1 MLHKRSPKKLDF
13 VLLFLTIA
21 LVLFGLIMVYSASF
35 IYAQEKTGDGFTFIR
50 KQLIYAG
57 MGFVGLAISY
67 RLNYRKWA
75 DWAYPLLILASCLL
89 IGTFLPGIGQ
99 KVGGARRW
107 LSWGGFRFQPGEF
120 AKFAV
125 IIFVARQLD
134 RKSDRLHNFTAGL
147 LSHLLLPAPIL
158 ILLLFQPDFGTTVIV
173 TMVIF
178 SLLFIAG
185 ISLRYWL
192 GALSFAGIA
201 GGFLIFG
208 TAYRRARWLAF
219 LDPWSDPAGK
229 GFQVLQSLVGLQ
241 QGGIWGVGLGNGKEK
256 LFYLPEAHNDFIFSV
271 IGEELGFL
279 GIAVILGAYLY
290 FLHHGLK
297 MAWNVYQNDQDR
309 FGMLLASGITLAIG
323 YQSLVNTAV
332 VMGLVPT
339 KGLTLPLISYGG
351 SSLVVDLFVIGILL
365 SVARGRAR

>member
-1 MLHKRSPKKLDF
+1 MLHKRSSQNLDF
-13 VLLFLTIA
+13 VLLLLVIA
-21 LVLFGLIMVYSASF
+21 FVLFGLLMVYSASF
-35 IYAQEKTGDGFTFIR
+35 IYAQEKTGDGFAFIR
-50 KQLIYAG
+50 KQFIYAG
-57 MGFVGLAISY
+57 IGFVFLALSY
-67 RLNYRKWA
+67 RLNYRKWE
-75 DWAYPLLILASCLL
+75 DWAYPLLIFAICLL
-89 IGTFLPGIGQ
+89 VGTFLPGLGQ

-107 LSWGGFRFQPGEF
+107 LGWGGFRFQPGEF
-120 AKFAV
+120 AKFSV
-125 IIFVARQLD
+125 IIFVARQLT
-134 RKSDRLHNFTAGL
+134 RKSDRLNTLTAGL
-147 LSHLLLPAPIL
+147 LSHLIVPAPIL
-158 ILLLFQPDFGTTVIV
+158 VLLLLQPDFGTTVIV

-192 GALSFAGIA
+192 GALSLAGII

-208 TAYRRARWLAF
+208 TAYRRARWLTF
-219 LDPWSDPAGK
+219 LNPWSDPSGK

-279 GIAVILGAYLY
+279 GIVVILGAYLY

-297 MAWNVYQNDQDR
+297 IAWNAYKIDQDR
-309 FGMLLASGITLAIG
+309 FGMFLAAGITLAIG
-323 YQSLVNTAV
+323 YQAFVNIAV

-351 SSLVVDLFVIGILL
+351 SSLVVDLLMLGILL
-365 SVARGRAR
+365 SVARGRVR